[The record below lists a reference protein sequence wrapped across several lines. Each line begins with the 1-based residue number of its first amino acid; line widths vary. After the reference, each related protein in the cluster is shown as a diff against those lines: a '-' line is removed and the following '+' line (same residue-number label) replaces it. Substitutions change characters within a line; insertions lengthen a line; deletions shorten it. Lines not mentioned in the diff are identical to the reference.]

1 MSSTHKVFLEVWIE
15 GKCRDAVIGKEI
27 SLTQI
32 ESNTSTLNTN
42 PATKN
47 SKPSTFSSDPK
58 FKRIDG
64 KLPHVKSNHPKY
76 GSCFFQAYI
85 KD

>member
-1 MSSTHKVFLEVWIE
+1 MPSTHKVFLEVWIE

-42 PATKN
+42 LATKN
-47 SKPSTFSSDPK
+47 SKPSTFFQWSKIQKDQ
-58 FKRIDG
+58 G
-64 KLPHVKSNHPKY
+64 KTTTHEKQLS
-76 GSCFFQAYI
+76 
-85 KD
+85 